1 MTGGVITSG
10 SKVTGFVAA
19 ATAAFVISREAACL
33 GVISTPVN
41 WLTVISNGLVPIAS
55 VISTA
60 TVAVWTKRIDAR
72 TRREDREHERVLDYE
87 KRAAD
92 DKKTVLKTLISATL
106 HVKRGA
112 QAVVAAEESESTVN
126 HRRAEAVR
134 ELYEFRMR
142 LGLDDGI
149 AELMVYAAEPVREL
163 TDLLLDEW
171 DRQFREHGYS
181 LAQLDSC
188 KRQLAQTVVD
198 APPQDREVYFDGHQM
213 WSELKAEETA
223 WLDRL
228 GAESDL
234 DIEALIDLCNRTIK
248 AAHKDLRGG
257 YGAEFD

>member
-1 MTGGVITSG
+1 
-10 SKVTGFVAA
+10 
-19 ATAAFVISREAACL
+19 
-33 GVISTPVN
+33 VN
-41 WLTVISNGLVPIAS
+41 WLTVISTGLVPIAS

-87 KRAAD
+87 TRASD
-92 DKKTVLKTLISATL
+92 DKKAVLKSLISATL
-106 HVKRGA
+106 YVKRGA
-112 QAVVAAEESESTVN
+112 QAVSAEKDEAAAN
-126 HRRAEAVR
+126 RKRAEAVR

-149 AELMVYAAEPVREL
+149 AELMIYAAEPVREL

-171 DRQFREHGYS
+171 DHQFREHGYS
-181 LAQLDSC
+181 LTQLDSC
-188 KRQLAQTVVD
+188 KRQLAKTAVVD
-198 APPQDREVYFDGHQM
+198 APPPDEELVYFDGHQK
-213 WSELKAEETA
+213 WSELKKEETA

-228 GAESDL
+228 GDESDL
-234 DIEALIDLCNRTIK
+234 DIDALLSLCDRTLK

>member
-1 MTGGVITSG
+1 M
-10 SKVTGFVAA
+10 SK
-19 ATAAFVISREAACL
+19 S
-33 GVISTPVN
+33 VN

-72 TRREDREHERVLDYE
+72 SKRDDREQARVLDYE

-92 DKKTVLKTLISATL
+92 DKKAVLKALISATL
-106 HVKRGA
+106 HVRRGA
-112 QAVVAAEESESTVN
+112 QAVAGADDNESTIN
-126 HRRAEAVR
+126 RRRAEAVR
-134 ELYEFRMR
+134 ELYEFRVR

-149 AELMVYAAEPVREL
+149 AELMVYAAEPVRDL

-198 APPQDREVYFDGHQM
+198 APPQDKTVYFDGHQM

-228 GAESDL
+228 GAETEL
-234 DIEALIDLCNRTIK
+234 DIDALIDLCNRIIK